1 MQYGV
6 ILRSNELTIFTSD
19 FCCLFGCW
27 QPMHNFAFISQES
40 MSQAMRAAEQDMKQK
55 KEAAKNHS
63 ADSGRYQVGHRTKIV
78 NSHEYVKRLKR
89 RQQRDSWVCC
99 F

>member
-1 MQYGV
+1 MV
-6 ILRSNELTIFTSD
+6 EWSNSSYFDLY
-19 FCCLFGCW
+19 CLFGCW
-27 QPMHNFAFISQES
+27 QPVHNFSFISQES

-63 ADSGRYQVGHRTKIV
+63 VDSVRYHLSHQTKIV
-78 NSHEYVKRLKR
+78 NSQEYVKRLKR
-89 RQQRDSWVCC
+89 RQQRDSRVRH